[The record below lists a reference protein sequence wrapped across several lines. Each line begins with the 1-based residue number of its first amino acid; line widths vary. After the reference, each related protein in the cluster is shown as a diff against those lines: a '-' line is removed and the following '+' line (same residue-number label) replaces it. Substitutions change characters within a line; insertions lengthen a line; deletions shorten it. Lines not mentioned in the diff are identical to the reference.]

1 MEYHYYYGKNN
12 SLTFT
17 SDSIYEVFHE
27 LVSDCLHN
35 CTNTVYNISVTLKPS
50 RGKRHIVIF
59 DTLSV
64 INFVVKSTI
73 TNEVFDLKNSTSL
86 RKIHKIYDEI
96 PLMSKIDQIHVN
108 SIESILNNA
117 KTNVTTS
124 SIQTTK
130 INQPVLQQ
138 SNQPQEQ
145 IQMTVSQLSSET
157 SQTLQHISDLTKLI
171 NTTSNLENVQ
181 FRDEVENAKRK
192 NKNQKSWRQNYKNP
206 DDPEK
211 SDSENS
217 YIYDEDNFDEYE
229 RARDELFTKTF
240 AKESKKKKVHHM
252 EETDSSDDESS
263 NSSDTSDYDGY
274 ACSCDSDG
282 YACSCDSEQEND
294 TDLENSSDSE
304 SDEELSKIKQEIKK
318 MKQIKEQTKSVVKQL
333 ETVVSKEK
341 EHLSKYNCIVNEEE
355 TKLRRERERISEDYN
370 KFVAERD
377 TTYGLIYNKFFIR
390 KEIKGWDCVPPL
402 FMIKFPIYLFLD
414 GRDTTGKRVRD
425 KILDTKD
432 DFRMYRLLYDSLTDD
447 EFNMPDD
454 EHELELVNIFID
466 TFPPEIEIITEH
478 DLMNGINL
486 NDAKHKVNRRMFE
499 EDDTS
504 QCSEEENDDDE
515 KTTLNVPKIGKC

>member
-12 SLTFT
+12 SLIETKCKDDIFCLTFT

-27 LVSDCLHN
+27 LVSDCVYN
-35 CTNTVYNISVTLKPS
+35 FTNTVYNISVTLKPS
-50 RGKRHIVIF
+50 KGKRHIVIF

-64 INFVVKSTI
+64 INFVVKSTV
-73 TNEVFDLKNSTSL
+73 TNEVFDLKNPTLL
-86 RKIHKIYDEI
+86 RKIYKIYDDNH
-96 PLMSKIDQIHVN
+96 LMSKIDQFYIN
-108 SIESILNNA
+108 SIESIFNNS
-117 KTNVTTS
+117 KTNTTTS
-124 SIQTTK
+124 CVQT
-130 INQPVLQQ
+130 IHPILQQ
-138 SNQPQEQ
+138 SNQLQK
-145 IQMTVSQLSSET
+145 QMTVSQLSSET
-157 SQTLQHISDLTKLI
+157 SQTLQNISDLTKLI

-192 NKNQKSWRQNYKNP
+192 NNNQKSWRQNYKNP
-206 DDPEK
+206 DDLEK

-217 YIYDEDNFDEYE
+217 NIYE
-229 RARDELFTKTF
+229 RARDELITK
-240 AKESKKKKVHHM
+240 ELKKKKVHHM
-252 EETDSSDDESS
+252 EETDSSS
-263 NSSDTSDYDGY
+263 
-274 ACSCDSDG
+274 CSYDSD
-282 YACSCDSEQEND
+282 QENY
-294 TDLENSSDSE
+294 TDLENCSESESEYGSE
-304 SDEELSKIKQEIKK
+304 SDEELSNIKQEIKK
-318 MKQIKEQTKSVVKQL
+318 MKQIKEQTKSVVKHL

-341 EHLSKYNCIVNEEE
+341 EHLTKYNCIVNEEE
-355 TKLRRERERISEDYN
+355 TKLRREREKISEDYN

-454 EHELELVNIFID
+454 KHEVELVNIFID

-486 NDAKHKVNRRMFE
+486 NDVKHKVNRRIFE
-499 EDDTS
+499 EDETS

-515 KTTLNVPKIGKC
+515 KTNFKVPKI